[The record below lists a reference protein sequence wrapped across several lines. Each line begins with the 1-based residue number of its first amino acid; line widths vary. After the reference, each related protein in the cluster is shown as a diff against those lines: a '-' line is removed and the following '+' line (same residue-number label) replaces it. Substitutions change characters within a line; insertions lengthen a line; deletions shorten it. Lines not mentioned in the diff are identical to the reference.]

1 MKLLIDE
8 HDFTRLKPE
17 TRADLLAVF
26 TTPAS
31 ASNLPNHDPRF
42 DWAHVVDLTVEQVEQ
57 FMETAS
63 PTTRDGLKVVAKRG
77 PVFLA
82 NELGAA
88 GITNYGHFQG
98 RVTQRTRTVT
108 RKKKAYLFT
117 WDDWST
123 GDNKVRG
130 FGHYAVTRSHGTCAG
145 YWRGC
150 AGT

>member
-8 HDFTRLKPE
+8 HDLSRLKPE
-17 TRADLLAVF
+17 TRADLLA
-26 TTPAS
+26 TLTSS
-31 ASNLPNHDPRF
+31 ASTGTLPNHDPRF
-42 DWAHVVDLTVEQVEQ
+42 DWAHVVDLTLEQVEQ

-63 PTTRDGLKVVAKRG
+63 DSTREGLKVVARRG

-82 NELGAA
+82 DELKAA

-108 RKKKAYLFT
+108 RKKRAFLFT
-117 WDDWST
+117 WDDWTT

-130 FGHYAVTRSHGTCAG
+130 FGHYAVSRNTWESLKA
-145 YWRGC
+145 YFKI
-150 AGT
+150 